1 MGLLA
6 CSIPPEANTC
16 LLSHQPKAQ
25 NRFLC
30 PQLKAGRILAK
41 QLPRTERQLCP
52 RISGEWTGLLSALR
66 LTGTAQAGGSRGS
79 EELWVSRTP

>member
-30 PQLKAGRILAK
+30 PQLKAGRVFGKATPSYRETAVPTHLRGVDGVA
-41 QLPRTERQLCP
+41 LGPAAHRHS
-52 RISGEWTGLLSALR
+52 SGRW
-66 LTGTAQAGGSRGS
+66 QP
-79 EELWVSRTP
+79 WV